1 MGPNKDMMHKE
12 LVTVES
18 GMLCIMQDILTKI
31 LTGIFIINI
40 FTIRN
45 RDSFPFM
52 AIALCILKCMLLQV
66 LRMNNAKF
74 FRRLFPRDY
83 IKGDS
88 IKDLGLNFNLMP
100 IDMVVSW
107 QIIIP

>member
-1 MGPNKDMMHKE
+1 MVRKE
-12 LVTVES
+12 LVKVGS
-18 GMLCIMQDILTKI
+18 GILCIMQHILTKI

-40 FTIRN
+40 FTISN
-45 RDSFPFM
+45 RDPLPFM

-74 FRRLFPRDY
+74 FRRLFPREY

-100 IDMVVSW
+100 IDMVVPW
-107 QIIIP
+107 QIIIL